1 MDLYDITEKDV
12 RKIADSGAIL
22 SRGRKYY
29 NGDMIKSMSVA
40 DGVIAAK
47 VRGNYGTYNVEISI
61 DEDDDIEADCD
72 CPYDGWGCKHIVAVL
87 YKWIHERNRT
97 QRAILSEYRPK
108 GKEKGRRSGI
118 YAITLNEIFNDTSK
132 ESLVKAFDLLKM
144 KKVKI
149 VSMKAAQVTAEVYD
163 AKKEVVVLRSQE
175 DSYGYRPDRECSCG
189 VRHYGRFCAHM
200 AAVMLSVFLNK
211 NKDQK
216 DALSKY
222 EKKIRVEVRDEKYAS
237 LVNSLDFIRSEDTG
251 EKEKYEFIFCVEKMS
266 ENIFISLNKGLI
278 LKNGGIGKPSSA
290 SRSILKKYYSTMSR
304 TKKKAVD
311 SLVYAQESS
320 WGSSMNMTIKRS
332 SEKTSDTEIL
342 GHLRQLYKESA
353 VCFANCSLP
362 DARAVVD
369 IRIEEIKGDSKTYVL
384 KISANLDGKIFDL
397 SDHNAAIVG
406 KDPLWVYAYDD
417 EFRHPVLFEVMT
429 REPDIVKALA
439 RHSLTEIGPKQLK
452 DFVEKYYLKL
462 SCLGEIVLPKGHD
475 VVEKVVEPAARIFL
489 KDYGEMF
496 CFELKFL
503 YGKDEVD
510 YGSNTDIVFRDDD
523 DKLVKIKRNKDEER
537 RFYSVLLENHAVE
550 NDGVLVPSI
559 DPYAWLVDVSRNLIS
574 LGFEIYGADK
584 LFNVRI
590 SPDDA
595 KLRLEVSSGIDW
607 FDLKGDVSFGAD
619 KVGFDELMGALN
631 KHERFVKLSDGRM
644 GAIPKKWL
652 NKLSGVTGFLGR
664 SEDGDTARASESQ
677 IAIIEA
683 LIDIADASKVDQKF
697 GEIREKFRGFREIKE
712 VELPG
717 NINGELRDYQKAGYN
732 WLHFLK
738 EFSFGGC
745 LADEMGLGKTL
756 QVLSLLL
763 YEKEH
768 GIKAPSL
775 VVVPTSLVFNWVN
788 EVRKFTPD
796 LKVHVHHG
804 LGRAKKIDRI
814 VDTKCDL
821 IITTYGT
828 LRNDLEMFKKKKY
841 HYVVLDE
848 SQQIK
853 NPLSKIA
860 KSVYSLKSKYRLVLT
875 GTPIENNSLELWS
888 QFAFLNPGLLGNMDY
903 FRSSFSKCIDKDKD
917 EDKMAALK
925 NMIHPFLLL
934 RKKETVAKDLPDK
947 QVTVVYCE
955 MDDRQRKVYD
965 FWKNKFREEIMESI
979 HEKGFNQSR
988 MKILQGLMK
997 LRQICNHPLLVDES
1011 YAGDSGKY
1019 NVLISQIEEVI
1030 REGHKVLIFSS
1041 FVKML
1046 KVFRKHFDDE
1056 GVRYCYLDGS
1066 TRKREEVVDAFQG
1079 DNEIPVFLISLK
1091 AGGLGLNLT
1100 AADYVFIVDPWWN
1113 PAAEMQAIDRAHRI
1127 GQDKPV
1133 FVYKA
1138 ITKDSVEER
1147 ILELQQSKL
1156 ELVKNVV
1163 TIEEGIFKKLGRED
1177 IKKMFG

>member
-1 MDLYDITEKDV
+1 MNLYDITEKDI
-12 RKIADSGAIL
+12 KDIAESSAIL
-22 SRGRKYY
+22 GRGKSYY
-29 NGDMIKSMSVA
+29 KNDMIKSMNVS
-40 DGVIAAK
+40 DGIITAK
-47 VRGNYGTYNVEISI
+47 VKGSYGTYNVEISI
-61 DEDDDIEADCD
+61 DADDDIEADCD

-87 YKWIHERNRT
+87 YKWINEKKRP
-97 QRAILSEYRPK
+97 SEVHDNSRISE
-108 GKEKGRRSGI
+108 GKSEPLGRGI
-118 YAITLNEIFNDTSK
+118 YAITLNDIFNETSK
-132 ESLVKAFDLLKM
+132 ESLVRAFDILNK

-149 VSMKAAQVTAEVYD
+149 ISIRTEQVTAEVYD
-163 AKKEVVVLRSQE
+163 NKKEIVVLRSPE
-175 DSYGYRPDRECSCG
+175 HYSYRPNRECSCG
-189 VRHYGRFCAHM
+189 VGSYGRYCPHV
-200 AAVMLSVFLNK
+200 AAVMLTVFLKK
-211 NKDQK
+211 NMDQK
-216 DALSKY
+216 ETLKKY
-222 EKKIRVEVRDEKYAS
+222 EKKIRIEVRDEKYAS
-237 LVNSLDFIRSEDTG
+237 LVNSLDFIRTEDT
-251 EKEKYEFIFCVEKMS
+251 EENPKYEFIFSIEKMN
-266 ENIFISLNKGLI
+266 ENIFISLNKALI
-278 LKNGGIGKPSSA
+278 LKKGGIGKPSNA
-290 SRSILKKYYSTMSR
+290 SRSILKKYYNTLSR
-304 TKKKAVD
+304 TKKKAID
-311 SLVYAQESS
+311 SLIYAQESS
-320 WGSSMNMTIKRS
+320 WGNSMNMTIKRS

-342 GHLRQLYKESA
+342 GHLKQIYKENA
-353 VCFANCSLP
+353 ACFVNCSLP
-362 DARAVVD
+362 DTKAVVD
-369 IRIEEIKGDSKTYVL
+369 IRIEENKRDSKTSVL

-397 SDHNAAIVG
+397 SDDNAAIVG

-417 EFRHPVLFEVMT
+417 EYRYPVLFEVRT

-452 DFVEKYYLKL
+452 DFIEKYYLKL
-462 SCLGEIVLPKGHD
+462 SSLGEIVLPKGHD
-475 VVEKVVEPAARIFL
+475 VVERIVDPVPRIFL
-489 KDYGEMF
+489 KDYGAMF
-496 CFELKFL
+496 CFDLKFL

-523 DKLVKIKRNKDEER
+523 DKLVKIKRNKDEEK
-537 RFYSVLLENHAVE
+537 RFYSILLDNHTVE
-550 NDGVLVPSI
+550 SSGVLVPSI
-559 DPYAWLVDVSRNLIS
+559 DPYMWLVDVSKNLIS
-574 LGFEIYGADK
+574 LGYEIYGADK

-590 SPDDA
+590 SPDEA
-595 KLRLEVSSGIDW
+595 KLKIDISSGIDW
-607 FDLKGDVSFGAD
+607 FDLNGDVSFGHE
-619 KVGFDELMGALN
+619 KVGFDKLMGALN
-631 KHERFVKLSDGRM
+631 NHERFIKLSDGRM

-652 NKLSGVTGFLGR
+652 NKLSGVTGFLGTG
-664 SEDGDTARASESQ
+664 DGENTARASESQ

-697 GEIREKFRGFREIKE
+697 DDIRDKFRRFREINE
-712 VELPG
+712 VELPK
-717 NINGELRDYQKAGYN
+717 NIRGELRDYQKAGYN

-756 QVLSLLL
+756 QILSLLL
-763 YEKEH
+763 YDKEH
-768 GIKAPSL
+768 GNKTPSL
-775 VVVPTSLVFNWVN
+775 IVVPTSLVFNWVN
-788 EVRKFTPD
+788 EVEKFTPD

-804 LGRAKKIDRI
+804 LGRAKKIDEI

-828 LRNDLEMFKKKKY
+828 LRNDLDIFKKKKY

-860 KSVYSLKSKYRLVLT
+860 KSVYTLKSKYRLVLT
-875 GTPIENNSLELWS
+875 GTPIENNSIDLWS

-903 FRSSFSKCIDKDKD
+903 FKTSFSKCIDKDKD
-917 EDKMAALK
+917 EDKMTALK
-925 NMIHPFLLL
+925 NMINPFLLL

-947 QVTVVYCE
+947 QVTVLYCD

-965 FWKNKFREEIMESI
+965 YWKNKFREEIMESI

-997 LRQICNHPLLVDES
+997 LRQICNHPVLVDES

-1019 NVLISQIEEVI
+1019 NVLMSQIEEVI
-1030 REGHKVLIFSS
+1030 KEGHKVLIFSS

-1046 KVFRKHFDDE
+1046 KVFRKHFDND

-1066 TRKREEVVDAFQG
+1066 TRKREEVVDAFQN
-1079 DNEIPVFLISLK
+1079 DDEIPVFLISLK

-1127 GQDKPV
+1127 GQDKCV

-1163 TIEEGIFKKLGRED
+1163 TIEEGIFKKLGRDD